1 MESNI
6 QEIVAYVQQTI
17 QEENEKKRKLEE
29 KNRKQAE
36 KKEMDKRLR
45 NTKLLLRNYHSFQQY
60 AEEHEGDDFTEEQTP
75 VRELI
80 LNSQDIVSSIRM
92 TTKRTIIMIR
102 HLDNALKALQFI
114 CIQEEKNDK
123 ASSRH
128 YDILHKR
135 FIEQRAIEEI
145 ADEYGVND
153 RTVYKLID
161 TAAERLSILLF
172 GVYGLKVE

>member
-1 MESNI
+1 MESNL
-6 QEIVAYVQQTI
+6 QEIVAYVHQTI
-17 QEENEKKRKLEE
+17 QEENEKKKKLEE
-29 KNRKQAE
+29 KTKKQAE
-36 KKEMDKRLR
+36 KKEKDKRLR
-45 NTKLLLRNYHSFQQY
+45 NTKLLLRNYHSFRQY
-60 AEEHEGDDFTEEQTP
+60 AEEHEDDDFTEETP

-80 LNSQDIVSSIRM
+80 LNSQDIVASIRM

-123 ASSRH
+123 ATSRH
-128 YDILHKR
+128 YEVLHKR

-145 ADEYGVND
+145 ASEYAVNE

-161 TAAERLSILLF
+161 SACERLSLLLF

>member
-1 MESNI
+1 MEANL
-6 QEIVAYVQQTI
+6 QEIVELVKQSVR
-17 QEENEKKRKLEE
+17 EEDQ
-29 KNRKQAE
+29 KNRRVEA
-36 KKEMDKRLR
+36 KKEKDKRLR
-45 NTKLLLRNYHSFQQY
+45 NTKLLLRNYHSFRQY
-60 AEEHEGDDFTEEQTP
+60 AEEHEGEDFTEETP
-75 VRELI
+75 IRELI
-80 LNSQDIVSSIRM
+80 LNSQDIVASIRM

-114 CIQEEKNDK
+114 CLQEEKEDK
-123 ASSRH
+123 PTSRH

-145 ADEYGVND
+145 AKEYLVNE

-161 TAAERLSILLF
+161 SASERLSLLLF